1 MYISETTV
9 RVRYSETDAMGMVY
23 HGHYAA
29 FFEVARVEAFRKLGL
44 SYREIEAM
52 GIIMPV
58 VEWHARFIRPARY
71 DDLLTIKTIL
81 KQNPLEHRMELFQEV
96 YNESGVQLTS
106 GRVVL
111 YILNAGTMERTTLPE
126 QIAEKL
132 KPFFMKEDA
141 DL

>member
-1 MYISETTV
+1 MYISETSV

-23 HGHYAA
+23 HGNYAA
-29 FFEVARVEAFRKLGL
+29 YFEVARVESFRKLGL

-58 VEWHARFIRPARY
+58 VEWHAKYIRPARY

-81 KQNPLEHRMELFQEV
+81 KQYPSGHRMELFQEV
-96 YNESGVQLTS
+96 YNEEGSQLTA

-111 YILNAGTMERTTLPE
+111 YILQAATMERTVLPD

-132 KPFFMKEDA
+132 KPFFLKEDA